1 MIEKELRANWDSVFY
16 PEPEPEVETFG
27 EEVQPV
33 DDPVLL
39 AAGPS
44 GTVSDAGAAFGV
56 FPQMK
61 PRRAGASE
69 VGANLPLLAADVAAG
84 AGKGIVSGVAGF
96 PGDIAALGRGLYEIG
111 RRGGDQSALDAFLQG
126 MEKGFIL
133 PTSDD
138 VDKWLTQNIGPVVP
152 EKQMTLSDLVT
163 GGPAKTPLQGAREA
177 AAGAGRF
184 VGEVVADPFVAVKGA
199 KAAAKGVKSL
209 RPSSAQSNL
218 TGVSYATTQEGP
230 FYRVSKAGNE
240 ASPTAT
246 GEGRVYPGTVIENRA
261 GSGRPS
267 VYGDAPGQADQEL
280 QVRLDPESNAALRV
294 AEQVTERTVGQPYRV
309 DLQIEPSSLKKQS
322 PVCLAYDL
330 AASRAPGYDKA
341 VFNAYKA
348 DPEYGPLIERL
359 GLSSYD
365 DLVKAAYQQL
375 EKETVEQ
382 FNALPIRMSYH
393 RGGEGN
399 YLDSKEMLKDVHLHN
414 HLFVY
419 QGGDR
424 HEFLNR
430 IDPST
435 GLNSN
440 EMFRAVQDYFGHA
453 IKGNTFGPVGEEVA
467 WASHAQMYSP
477 LARIAM
483 TAETRGQNSFV
494 NYTPI
499 NAELVAQMENV
510 RRAMVDS
517 QRSGNTAKV
526 EEYKQLLRDL
536 GGQWQYAQQASV
548 ALPPEM
554 TKLDYSGQMPE
565 YLRSIQS
572 RPGESLPVEHYS
584 RSGSMTS
591 TDPSRYGSGA
601 KGMERERL
609 EAPGAKR
616 ERTFFYEAGGRP
628 EEVVVSQAPYKY
640 KGIAEGLYDFDKDPQ
655 GLRKLARVKN
665 TSSATAKYNPGVLD
679 EAGMANDLERMIFE
693 RGFKGYVTGKQGSRV
708 VVSFEPVSVEKV
720 APNRGAA
727 TMPQPSQ
734 EPQ

>member
-1 MIEKELRANWDSVFY
+1 MLEKELRANWDSVFY

-27 EEVQPV
+27 EEVEPV
-33 DDPVLL
+33 GEPVLL

-44 GTVSDAGAAFGV
+44 GTMTDGGAAFGV

-84 AGKGIVSGVAGF
+84 GGKGLISGGVGLAG
-96 PGDIAALGRGLYEIG
+96 DVLAIGRGLYEIG
-111 RRGGDQSALDAFLQG
+111 RRGGDQSAIDAFMSG
-126 MEKGFIL
+126 MEKGLIL

-152 EKQMTLSDLVT
+152 PGS
-163 GGPAKTPLQGAREA
+163 PIQGAREA
-177 AAGAGRF
+177 AAGVGRLAG
-184 VGEVVADPFVAVKGA
+184 ELVADPVLAVKGA
-199 KAAAKGVKSL
+199 KAAVKGVKSL
-209 RPSSAQSNL
+209 RPSSGQSNVN
-218 TGVSYATTQEGP
+218 GVSYATTQEGP
-230 FYRVSKAGNE
+230 FYRVGKTGDETSPADTGAG
-240 ASPTAT
+240 
-246 GEGRVYPGTVIENRA
+246 RIYPGTVIENRA

-280 QVRLDPESNAALRV
+280 QIRLAPESNTALRV
-294 AEQVTERTVGQPYRV
+294 AEQVAEKAVGQPYRV
-309 DLQIEPSSLKKQS
+309 DLQIEPSSLRKQS
-322 PVCLAYDL
+322 PVGLAYDL
-330 AASRAPGYDKA
+330 AATRAPGYDRA
-341 VFNAYKA
+341 VFDAYKA

-375 EKETVEQ
+375 EKETVDQ

-440 EMFRAVQDYFGHA
+440 EMFRAVHDYFGHA

-499 NAELVAQMENV
+499 NAELVDQMENV

-536 GGQWQYAQQASV
+536 GGQWQYARQASV

-554 TKLDYSGQMPE
+554 TKLDYSGQLPE
-565 YLRSIQS
+565 YLRSIQQRS
-572 RPGESLPVEHYS
+572 GQSLPVEHYS
-584 RSGSMTS
+584 RSESMTS
-591 TDPSRYGSGA
+591 TDPSKYGSGA

-609 EAPGAKR
+609 DFPGARR
-616 ERTFFYEAGGRP
+616 ERTFFYEAGGKP
-628 EEVVVSQAPYKY
+628 EEVVTSVAPYKY
-640 KGIAEGLYDFDKDPQ
+640 KGIVEGLYDFDKDPE

-665 TSSATAKYNPGVLD
+665 TSPATAKYNPGVLD
-679 EAGMANDLERMIFE
+679 ESGMANDMERMIFE

-708 VVSFEPVSVEKV
+708 VVSFEPVSVERV

-727 TMPQPSQ
+727 TMPQPNQ
-734 EPQ
+734 ELR